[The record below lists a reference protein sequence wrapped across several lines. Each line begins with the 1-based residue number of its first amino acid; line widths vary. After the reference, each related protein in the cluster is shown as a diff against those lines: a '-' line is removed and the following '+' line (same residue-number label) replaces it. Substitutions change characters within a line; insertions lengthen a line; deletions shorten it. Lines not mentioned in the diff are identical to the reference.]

1 VFISLQLVIFFK
13 YLWPIWFKKLF
24 LFFKILKMKKI
35 LALVLVA
42 LTLNSC
48 VEDVQFNDKSVFQC
62 VKDNEAWKGGDA
74 IATFYADGKFTI
86 EGFKLN
92 ESMSL
97 TMPKPT
103 TLIDPNFPNTYVRH
117 TFGTTLN
124 RTAAY
129 SYIIN
134 TVETNYTTG
143 IGIGNGEIEIT
154 EYDGEYVSGNFR
166 FNAVNSDATSE
177 EPENVNVQGGYF
189 YKVKI
194 VDGL

>member
-1 VFISLQLVIFFK
+1 M
-13 YLWPIWFKKLF
+13 KKL
-24 LFFKILKMKKI
+24 
-35 LALVLVA
+35 LALVLIAFA
-42 LTLNSC
+42 LQSC

-86 EGFKLN
+86 EGFKLD

-97 TMPKPT
+97 TVPKPT

-124 RTAAY
+124 RKASY
-129 SYIIN
+129 SYLSN
-134 TVETNYTTG
+134 TVETNYTTA
-143 IGIGNGEIEIT
+143 IGVGNGEIEIT

-166 FNAVNSDATSE
+166 FNAVNTSATSE
-177 EPENVNVQGGYF
+177 EPVNVNVQGGYF

-194 VDGL
+194 IDGL

>member
-1 VFISLQLVIFFK
+1 
-13 YLWPIWFKKLF
+13 
-24 LFFKILKMKKI
+24 MKKI
-35 LALVLVA
+35 LALALVA
-42 LTLNSC
+42 ISLQSC
-48 VEDVQFNDKSVFQC
+48 TEDIQFNDKSVFQC
-62 VKDNEAWKGGDA
+62 VKDNQAWKGGDA
-74 IATFYADGKFTI
+74 VATFYADGKFTI

-97 TMPKPT
+97 TVPKPT

-124 RTAAY
+124 RTASY

-166 FNAVNSDATSE
+166 FNAVNPDATSE
-177 EPENVNVQGGYF
+177 EPDNVNVQGGYF